1 MPSNSPGSLDQPGP
15 SGPLDRPGSFAPLD
29 QPNSSSPFDL
39 PSSASPLDPSGG
51 SPDSIVFGAGG
62 FIGRSVVAELLRCG
76 RRVAAAVRGDADRL
90 TAWLAGQ
97 DVPAGGLSVVRAD
110 ITRTGLGL
118 PPTGLDGVRDIYNC
132 AARFAFGLS
141 VAEARAANV
150 TGALNVLDWA
160 AELPGL
166 RRVVHVSG
174 YRVSADGPADGPADD
189 TSPDYRRLGAYEAS
203 KKEGDAAV
211 RVRARER
218 GIPLTIANPS
228 TAVGPGQYVGLASM
242 VSDLWHG
249 RLPALPGGREAF
261 VPVVDV
267 GYLAAFMTR
276 LPEHEET
283 AGRAYWILDDRTPVL
298 PDLIALLARHM
309 GVRAPRRSIPVGLLR
324 RLPRALT
331 GVDPETL
338 SFLSADRYDTA
349 PARAFA
355 EKTGLSQPPTE
366 TVLTTWADALVAARF
381 GAASPPTGRYGYQD
395 VAGVR
400 TWLTGD
406 RERPGYVLLHGLPLD
421 ADSWTHVTTRLDT
434 PTLTADLPGH
444 GRSAPPPEPTAGQAR
459 AERAGP
465 RALDPRALEGW
476 VAGLLEPV
484 ATRPVLVAHSFACG
498 PALRYAAAHRGT
510 ISRLVLVAP
519 AFLQNPSS
527 WLLRSWAAVPLLRR
541 LPAAR
546 LARTLGIPVGSTADL
561 ARPGRARAVVAALR
575 AAHGRRDEL
584 RRLLERIDVP
594 VEIVVGSADPLTVA
608 VDIPVTT
615 IDGAG
620 HFPQLTHPAAL
631 ATHLEAEVGARSA
644 S

>member
-1 MPSNSPGSLDQPGP
+1 MPSDSPG
-15 SGPLDRPGSFAPLD
+15 PLVRPGSSGPY
-29 QPNSSSPFDL
+29 DL
-39 PSSASPLDPSGG
+39 PGSASPLDPSDG
-51 SPDSIVFGAGG
+51 SPDSVVFGAGG
-62 FIGRSVVAELLRCG
+62 FIGRSVVAELLRRG
-76 RRVAAAVRGDADRL
+76 RRVAAAVRGDAGRL

-97 DVPAGGLSVVRAD
+97 DVPLGGLSVVRAD

-118 PPTGLDGVRDIYNC
+118 PPTGLDGVRDVYNC

-160 AELPGL
+160 AELPAL

-174 YRVSADGPADGPADD
+174 YRVSADD
-189 TSPDYRRLGAYEAS
+189 TAPDYQRLGSYEAS

-211 RVRARER
+211 RARAGER

-228 TAVGPGQYVGLASM
+228 TAIGPGQYIGLASV

-249 RLPALPGGREAF
+249 RLPALPGGREVF

-355 EKTGLSQPPTE
+355 EKAGLSLPPTE

-381 GAASPPTGRYGYQD
+381 GTASTPTGRYGYQD

-400 TWLTGD
+400 TWLRGD
-406 RERPGYVLLHGLPLD
+406 REQPGHVLLHGLPLD
-421 ADSWTHVTTRLDT
+421 ADSWTPTVDRLHAS
-434 PTLTADLPGH
+434 TLTADLPGH
-444 GRSAPPPEPTAGQAR
+444 GRSGPAGT
-459 AERAGP
+459 GTP
-465 RALDPRALEGW
+465 EGW

-484 ATRPVLVAHSFACG
+484 ATRPVLVAHSLACG
-498 PALRYAAAHRGT
+498 PALRHAAAHPGT

-519 AFLQNPSS
+519 AFLQNPASR
-527 WLLRSWAAVPLLRR
+527 LLRSWAAVPLLRR

-546 LARTLGIPVGSTADL
+546 LARTLDVPVGSTADL
-561 ARPGRARAVVAALR
+561 ARPGRARALVAALR

-608 VDIPVTT
+608 VDVPVTT

-631 ATHLEAEVGARSA
+631 ATHLEAKVGSRSA

>member
-1 MPSNSPGSLDQPGP
+1 M
-15 SGPLDRPGSFAPLD
+15 
-29 QPNSSSPFDL
+29 
-39 PSSASPLDPSGG
+39 PSSASPLDPSAG
-51 SPDSIVFGAGG
+51 SPDSVVFGAGG
-62 FIGRSVVAELLRCG
+62 FIGRFVVAELLRRG

-90 TAWLAGQ
+90 TSWLAGQ
-97 DVPAGGLSVVRAD
+97 DVPLGGLSVVRAD
-110 ITRTGLGL
+110 ITRSGLGL
-118 PPTGLDGVRDIYNC
+118 PPTGLDGVRDVYNC

-160 AELPGL
+160 AGLPAL

-174 YRVSADGPADGPADD
+174 YRVSADGSADGSA
-189 TSPDYRRLGAYEAS
+189 PDYRRLGAYEAS

-211 RVRARER
+211 RARARAR

-228 TAVGPGQYVGLASM
+228 TAVGPGQYVGLAS
-242 VSDLWHG
+242 VVADLWHG
-249 RLPALPGGREAF
+249 RLPALPGGREVF

-309 GVRAPRRSIPVGLLR
+309 GVRAPRRSVPVGLLR

-355 EKTGLSQPPTE
+355 EKAGLSQPPTE

-381 GAASPPTGRYGYQD
+381 GTASPATARYGYQD

-406 RERPGYVLLHGLPLD
+406 RERPGHVLLHGLPLD
-421 ADSWTHVTTRLDT
+421 AGSWTQVTARLDT
-434 PTLTADLPGH
+434 PALTADLPGH
-444 GRSAPPPEPTAGQAR
+444 GRSAIPPNPAAGQAQEERAGQRATVGQAR
-459 AERAGP
+459 AEQAAPGSTASRARAEQASPRVTAGRPRAGRVGA
-465 RALDPRALEGW
+465 RALDPSALERW
-476 VAGLLEPV
+476 MAELLGPV
-484 ATRPVLVAHSFACG
+484 TTRPVLVAHSFACG
-498 PALRYAAAHRGT
+498 PALRYAVAHPGA

-519 AFLQNPSS
+519 AFLQNPASR
-527 WLLRSWAAVPLLRR
+527 LLRSWAAVPLLRH

-546 LARTLGIPVGSTADL
+546 LARTLGVPEGSTADL

-575 AAHGRRDEL
+575 AAHAQRDEL
-584 RRLLERIDVP
+584 RRLLERVDVP
-594 VEIVVGSADPLTVA
+594 VEIVVGSADPLTTA
-608 VDIPVTT
+608 VDVPVTT

-620 HFPQLTHPAAL
+620 HYPQLTHPTEL
-631 ATHLEAEVGARSA
+631 ATHLEAKVGSR
-644 S
+644 

>member
-1 MPSNSPGSLDQPGP
+1 MPST
-15 SGPLDRPGSFAPLD
+15 
-29 QPNSSSPFDL
+29 
-39 PSSASPLDPSGG
+39 ASPLDPSGG

-76 RRVAAAVRGDADRL
+76 RRVAATVRGDADRL
-90 TAWLAGQ
+90 TSWLASQ
-97 DVPAGGLSVVRAD
+97 DVPLGGLSVVRAD

-118 PPTGLDGVRDIYNC
+118 PPTGLDGVRDVYNC

-189 TSPDYRRLGAYEAS
+189 TADGTAADYRRLGAYEAS

-211 RVRARER
+211 RARARER

-228 TAVGPGQYVGLASM
+228 TAIGPGQYVGLASL

-249 RLPALPGGREAF
+249 RLPALPGGREVF

-355 EKTGLSQPPTE
+355 EKAGLSQPPTE

-381 GAASPPTGRYGYQD
+381 GTASTPTGRCGYQD

-400 TWLTGD
+400 TWLSGD
-406 RERPGYVLLHGLPLD
+406 REQPGHVLLHGLPLD
-421 ADSWTHVTTRLDT
+421 ADSWTPTVDRLHAS
-434 PTLTADLPGH
+434 TLTADLPGH
-444 GRSAPPPEPTAGQAR
+444 GRSGPAGT
-459 AERAGP
+459 GT
-465 RALDPRALEGW
+465 LDGW

-484 ATRPVLVAHSFACG
+484 TTRPVLTAHSFAGG
-498 PALRYAAAHRGT
+498 PALRYAAAHPGA

-519 AFLQNPSS
+519 AFLQNPAPR
-527 WLLRSWAAVPLLRR
+527 LLRTWAAVPLLRR
-541 LPAAR
+541 LPPAR
-546 LARTLGIPVGSTADL
+546 LAETLDVPVGRTADL
-561 ARPGRARAVVAALR
+561 ARPGRARALVAALR
-575 AAHGRRDEL
+575 GAHGRRDEL

-608 VDIPVTT
+608 VDVPVTT

-631 ATHLEAEVGARSA
+631 ATHLEAKVGCRSA
-644 S
+644 G